1 MFDIKETRLLK
12 HPTVEKALKVMFG
25 FFADDENGDA
35 FARHAIKTAE
45 LMTTHAQT
53 PDPDAIAACVLMDG
67 MIIRYEAQQFAASV
81 SPKAA
86 DYLEKFYNLD
96 PENPAGATPAEQ
108 QVLLAASIQGLAHI
122 ARVIAD
128 PDFYDAE
135 NGIYQDYRR
144 VKEILDT
151 NQKALDTLLPIT
163 SEQNMAA
170 LALEKFTAAQDA
182 LTAKVKEK
190 QAELAF
196 DKTGL
201 PDHPFVRDV
210 YAYMLADN
218 LQTHPMG
225 GYVDTNT
232 RIAKVLVETG
242 ATQDPE
248 VIGAALL
255 NQHYAK
261 EPDAL
266 SQKFSPF
273 MAALFN
279 ASSPWARFG
288 TEAEEQAPSPEVQR
302 FAAMITHAHHLS
314 FLEESL
320 AHYPLY
326 KERMEKDSLYGW
338 LEDLE
343 SLTEKVKAGAA
354 EEPHAGLKTRMEQA
368 VTGARWLMYV
378 PENKAIRAPGTP
390 KRERGW

>member
-1 MFDIKETRLLK
+1 MFDIKETRLLQ
-12 HPTVEKALKVMFG
+12 HPTVEKALEVMRT
-25 FFADDENGDA
+25 FFADDQNGDA

-45 LMTTHAQT
+45 LMTEHAQK
-53 PDPDAIAACVLMDG
+53 PDPDAIAACVLMNG
-67 MIIRYEAQQFAASV
+67 MMIRYEARQFAATV
-81 SPKAA
+81 SSKAA
-86 DYLEKFYNLD
+86 DYLEKFYALD
-96 PENPAGATPAEQ
+96 PDQPGTLTPAEQ
-108 QVLLAASIQGLAHI
+108 QVLLASSIQGLEHI

-128 PDFYDAE
+128 PDFYDAQ

-144 VKEILDT
+144 IQEILDT

-182 LTAKVKEK
+182 LSAKVKEK
-190 QAELAF
+190 QAALAF

-210 YAYMLADN
+210 YDYMLADN
-218 LQTHPMG
+218 LQMHPMG
-225 GYVDTNT
+225 GYVETNT

-261 EPDAL
+261 EPDVLAR
-266 SQKFSPF
+266 KFSPF
-273 MAALFN
+273 MVALFN

-288 TEAEEQAPSPEVQR
+288 GTAEQETPSPEVQR
-302 FAAMITHAHHLS
+302 FASMITHAHHLC

-320 AHYPLY
+320 AHYPLH
-326 KERMEKDSLYGW
+326 KERMEQNTLYGW

-343 SLTEKVKAGAA
+343 SMTEKVKKGAA
-354 EEPHAGLKTRMEQA
+354 EEPHAALKARMEQA

-390 KRERGW
+390 KRDRG